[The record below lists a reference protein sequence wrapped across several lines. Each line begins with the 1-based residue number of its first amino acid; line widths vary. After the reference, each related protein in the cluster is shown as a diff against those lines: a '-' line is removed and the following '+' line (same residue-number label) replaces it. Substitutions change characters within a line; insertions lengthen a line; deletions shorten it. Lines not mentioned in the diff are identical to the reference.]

1 MQGLEV
7 SGMIVW
13 SIYRTEDGP
22 MRAYKNLGES
32 LMDLNSVTANEKLVS
47 MCGAIVRNC
56 IANSTINEIL
66 TNRAMIRKAVREGV
80 SEVVKG
86 WGMWIETIEVTDVKI
101 LSSSLFADLQCK
113 FREEQKQ
120 SAEMNALNINDQIET
135 VKLQSNIKMNENR
148 SNAKM
153 AMNLFNSQRQLEL
166 KDGQSLCQIEQTK
179 IDQDR

>member
-1 MQGLEV
+1 
-7 SGMIVW
+7 
-13 SIYRTEDGP
+13 
-22 MRAYKNLGES
+22 MRAYKNLGDS
-32 LMDLNSVTANEKLVS
+32 LMDYNSTTANEKLVS
-47 MCGAIVRNC
+47 MCSAIVRNC

-120 SAEMNALNINDQIET
+120 LAEMNALSINDQIET
-135 VKLQSNIKMNENR
+135 VKLQSNIKMNETR
-148 SNAKM
+148 SNTQMAK
-153 AMNLFNSQRQLEL
+153 NLFNSQKQLEL
-166 KDGQSLCQIEQTK
+166 KEEQSKCSIEQKK
-179 IDQDR
+179 IDQEN